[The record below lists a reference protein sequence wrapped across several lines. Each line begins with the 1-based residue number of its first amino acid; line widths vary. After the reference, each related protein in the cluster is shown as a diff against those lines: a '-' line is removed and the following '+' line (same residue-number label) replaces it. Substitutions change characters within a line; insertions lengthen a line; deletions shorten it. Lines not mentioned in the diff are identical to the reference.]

1 MLDSTLLSQL
11 VCKLRITFCSI
22 CSWNLGNDN
31 KDACNYSPAAS
42 KNAITVAASTLAD
55 ERAYFSNYGPCVNVF
70 APGLNILSTY
80 TGSPTAVAT
89 LSGTSMASPHVAGLV
104 AYLLSIYPSVTF
116 NPSIPFQFSPEALKV
131 ERAYTSFYTVARAAL
146 PYWMS
151 QYLPSPDFFA
161 PVPGGPVTITPTEL
175 KEALVVLSTQGII
188 TDVGKGSPNL
198 LVFNNA
204 TI

>member
-1 MLDSTLLSQL
+1 MLDSTLPSQL
-11 VCKLRITFCSI
+11 VCESRITFNFI

-31 KDACNYSPAAS
+31 RDACDYSPAAS
-42 KNAITVAASTLAD
+42 KNAITVAASTLGD

-80 TGSPTAVAT
+80 TGSRTATAT

-116 NPSIPFQFSPEALKV
+116 NPSIPLQFSPETLKV
-131 ERAYTSFYTVARAAL
+131 EEAYASFYAIARAAL

-151 QYLPSPDFFA
+151 QYLPAPDFFA
-161 PVPGGPVTITPTEL
+161 PVPGPVTITPIEL
-175 KEALVVLSTQGII
+175 RDALLALSSRGVL
-188 TDVGKGSPNL
+188 TDAGKGSPNL

-204 TI
+204 TA